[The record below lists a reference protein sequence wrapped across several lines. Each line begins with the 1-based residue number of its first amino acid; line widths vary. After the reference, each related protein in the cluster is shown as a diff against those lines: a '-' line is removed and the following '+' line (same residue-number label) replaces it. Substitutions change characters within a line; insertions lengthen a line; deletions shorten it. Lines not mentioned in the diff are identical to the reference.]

1 MAMRKSSKILVFV
14 FFAVAAGLAFLA
26 TQMDEDEI
34 AAAVE
39 QRLGEAVAER
49 EKDLEEQEKTIQ
61 QRVAALDS
69 AIARVEE
76 PVLTRIT
83 AEQVETRLKRLGLAY
98 EVGVD
103 NYDDPLITLTLA
115 SYETK
120 MFFYDCAEEGCASI
134 RLYTRFDLS
143 TSLSVETVNAWNQK
157 KRFSTAYI
165 NEDGVACLDTDL
177 IIRGGVT
184 LYEVDAFILNFR
196 DRLGEYAAHIGA

>member
-1 MAMRKSSKILVFV
+1 MAMRKSSKILVFI
-14 FFAVAAGLAFLA
+14 FFAVAAGLVFLA
-26 TQMDEDEI
+26 TRMDEKEI

-39 QRLGEAVAER
+39 TRLGEAVAER
-49 EKDLEEQEKTIQ
+49 EKGLAEQEQTIQ
-61 QRVAALDS
+61 QRVAELDA

-83 AEQVETRLKRLGLAY
+83 AEQVEARLKRLGLAY

-103 NYDDPLITLTLA
+103 NYDDPLITFTLA

-120 MFFYDCAEEGCASI
+120 LFFYDCAEEGCASI
-134 RLYTRFDLS
+134 RLFARFDLN
-143 TSLSVETVNAWNQK
+143 TPPAVETVNAWNQK
-157 KRFSTAYI
+157 KRFSTAYL
-165 NEDGVACLDTDL
+165 NEDGAACLDTDL

-184 LYEVDAFILNFR
+184 LAEVNAFILNFR